1 VALNEATLDVTTAPV
16 DLLFQRACALHD
28 SGELV
33 ESKALCWAILKRQP
47 RHVEALNRLG
57 AIIGKSGDLKLA
69 VQVLGQAILIDPL
82 HVAATYN
89 RGIAFYNLRQF
100 DAALLHYDR
109 VIELKPD
116 FAPAHFSRGNA
127 LRDLG
132 QLPAARASFER
143 AIALENDDE
152 ECLVNLGNVLRD
164 LGHFDAALEQYAR
177 ALAVRGDCAEAHQCR
192 GIVLLD
198 LQQIPAALDGL
209 DRAISL
215 KPDWAEAH
223 CNKASVL
230 LLGGDFERGWAEHE
244 WRRKNPDSP
253 LCKDARQFS
262 QPLWLGEH
270 PIAGCTLLL
279 HSEQGL
285 GDTLQ
290 FCRYVKSVSDLGA
303 RVILEVPQPLVSLLE
318 NLEGVSQIVAIGSAL
333 PEYDY
338 YCSLMSL
345 PLALK
350 TNIATIPNR
359 VPYLSSSA
367 ARRHHWNALLGP
379 RTKRRV
385 GVVWSGGFRPHQPEL
400 AAVNGRRNIP
410 LAQLARLRHSEIEF
424 HSLQK
429 GQPAESEL
437 TALTAAR
444 WSGPEITDHAS
455 ELHDFS
461 DTAALIEH
469 LDLVISVDTSTAHL
483 AGALG
488 KPVWLLN
495 RYDTCWRW
503 MTDRTDSPW
512 YPTMKLHRQPRPGD
526 WDSVVEEVARDL
538 MQFANSDSPT
548 GQRGSDGA
556 SGGVS

>member
-1 VALNEATLDVTTAPV
+1 VVLDKAIPDAATAPV

-33 ESKALCWAILKRQP
+33 EAKALCWAILKRQP
-47 RHVEALNRLG
+47 KHVEALNRLG
-57 AIIGKSGDLKLA
+57 AIVGQSGDLKLA
-69 VQVLGQAILIDPL
+69 VQVLREAMVLDPL
-82 HVAATYN
+82 HIAATYN

-109 VIELKPD
+109 VVELKPD
-116 FAPAHFSRGNA
+116 FAQAHFSRGNA

-132 QLPAARASFER
+132 QLPAARASFEQ
-143 AIALENDDE
+143 AITLKNNDE

-164 LGHFDAALEQYAR
+164 LGHFDAALEQYER
-177 ALAVRGDCAEAHQCR
+177 AIAVRADCAEAYQCR

-198 LQQIPAALDGL
+198 LQEIPAALDSL

-215 KPDWAEAH
+215 KPAWAEAR
-223 CNKASVL
+223 CSKAHAL
-230 LLGGDFERGWAEHE
+230 LLAGDFERGWAEYE
-244 WRRKNPDSP
+244 WRRKSPDSP
-253 LCKDARQFS
+253 LCKDARHFS

-270 PIAGCTLLL
+270 PIAGYTLLL

-303 RVILEVPQPLVSLLE
+303 RVILEVPSPLVTLLA
-318 NLEGVSQIVAIGSAL
+318 NLEGASQIVVRGSAL
-333 PEYDY
+333 PEFDY

-345 PLALK
+345 PRALK
-350 TNIATIPNR
+350 TSIATIPNR
-359 VPYLSSSA
+359 IPYLSSSA
-367 ARRHHWNALLGP
+367 ERRRHWNALLGT

-385 GVVWSGGFRPHQPEL
+385 GIVWSGGFRPHQPEL
-400 AAVNGRRNIP
+400 AAVNARRNIP
-410 LAQLARLRHSEIEF
+410 LAQLAPLRNSEVDF

-437 TALTAAR
+437 TALIAAQ

-483 AGALG
+483 AAALG

-512 YPTMKLHRQPRPGD
+512 YPTMKLYRQPRPGD
-526 WDSVVEEVARDL
+526 WGSVVEEVARDL

-548 GQRGSDGA
+548 GP
-556 SGGVS
+556 